1 MPEGVEAWARRNGCL
16 LCCLIPVLLTAG
28 ILGGTGRI
36 TLGDWIHPLRSPS
49 PRPPQLCSWPPH
61 AAPPAD
67 RLRLRREHHRARNR
81 LTRHDSREI
90 DPVVRRGHLRRNR
103 WGLADLA
110 RSSGTP
116 RPAVD
121 RRRCHRSRSVRVR
134 RHPAT
139 RRQLRAHPRR
149 LRRHLRRRI
158 PRLGRRRRQI
168 PARPLGHHR
177 SSDLPCRRCRDH
189 VRPTSSR
196 ILNRGVITKRSCR
209 HHANRQSREQR
220 SLTVVRRVRAAVAG

>member
-1 MPEGVEAWARRNGCL
+1 MWKPGLAGMAACSAALSRSCSPPEFSAVPGGSPWATGSTRCDHPHHGRRSSALGHRTPRRRRTDCDCGGNTTAPAIGSPGMTLARSIL
-16 LCCLIPVLLTAG
+16 LF
-28 ILGGTGRI
+28 
-36 TLGDWIHPLRSPS
+36 
-49 PRPPQLCSWPPH
+49 
-61 AAPPAD
+61 
-67 RLRLRREHHRARNR
+67 
-81 LTRHDSREI
+81 
-90 DPVVRRGHLRRNR
+90 VVASLRRNR

-139 RRQLRAHPRR
+139 RRQLRSHPRR

-177 SSDLPCRRCRDH
+177 RSDLPRRRCRDH

-220 SLTVVRRVRAAVAG
+220 SLTVVRRVRVAVAG